1 MFSDLHSSDPL
12 LPQKWVHSEKW
23 LNSCA
28 LVPWPSCAVSI
39 NTSWHFF
46 GSISTHFWP
55 SGTEGNG
62 CGFLTYGQ
70 APLQFVLP
78 LWVTKWSVQSA
89 CLCNLRECNSE
100 LINNYQ
106 IDLATKETSQG
117 FSGIRAMK
125 WCLFVDFSCICRILC
140 CSRALA
146 QWTWGPEQGKLWL
159 CGALCLLGYEVGDA
173 HSWSRIWVAPSQGS
187 SSKASLWAEWMD
199 LAAV

>member
-1 MFSDLHSSDPL
+1 MTCTVLTLCFPRNECTVRSGSTPVLLCLDHPVQCPSTLAGTSLVASAHTSGLVGQRAMDVAFSHMDKLHFSL
-12 LPQKWVHSEKW
+12 
-23 LNSCA
+23 C
-28 LVPWPSCAVSI
+28 C
-39 NTSWHFF
+39 HFE
-46 GSISTHFWP
+46 W
-55 SGTEGNG
+55 
-62 CGFLTYGQ
+62 
-70 APLQFVLP
+70 
-78 LWVTKWSVQSA
+78 QSA